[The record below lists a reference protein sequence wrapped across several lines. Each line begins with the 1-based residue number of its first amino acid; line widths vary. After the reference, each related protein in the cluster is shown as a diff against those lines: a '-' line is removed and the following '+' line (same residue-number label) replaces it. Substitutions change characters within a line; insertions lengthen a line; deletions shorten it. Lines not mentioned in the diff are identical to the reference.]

1 MHRSYLQLQ
10 ITTSPDGNHQTVRES
25 PYYLKI
31 RSTDSETKE
40 KRSRYKQSKPC
51 LQDVSKERAHD
62 MIDDKE
68 VPQETKTND
77 RMFERKK
84 VEVEILNAEDD
95 LLAASVFEGVKKYKG
110 DGDAKKSKKKK
121 KKSKKKETDK
131 TTPTKKKKKKKKT
144 VNGYE
149 RLSFRSS
156 TNDFDALVKEI
167 QSIL

>member
-1 MHRSYLQLQ
+1 M
-10 ITTSPDGNHQTVRES
+10 RES

-40 KRSRYKQSKPC
+40 KRSRYKKSKPW
-51 LQDVSKERAHD
+51 LQDVNKERAHA

-68 VPQETKTND
+68 APQDIKTND
-77 RMFERKK
+77 RMFEHKQA
-84 VEVEILNAEDD
+84 EVEILNSVEDD

-131 TTPTKKKKKKKKT
+131 MAPTKKKKKKKKT

-156 TNDFDALVKEI
+156 INDFDALVKEI